1 MADTPTPPSIVW
13 PQFQCSY
20 VDSHGTKCQT
30 VAAKRIHF
38 STDNP
43 FDHMDLCEKHQLEYQ
58 NWVWCQPLTEGRV
71 M

>member
-1 MADTPTPPSIVW
+1 MSEPPAIVL

-20 VDSHGTKCQT
+20 TDSHGKKCES
-30 VAAKRIHF
+30 VATKRIHF
-38 STDNP
+38 SDGHP

-58 NWVWCQPLTEGRV
+58 NWIWCQPLTEGRV